1 MEKKMK
7 NIIII
12 GSPRSGKSSLA
23 NLLVDQY
30 GYQIIRTDT
39 VRKAF
44 HYVFPN
50 LNITSKTA
58 INHKSFKKFIYH
70 FFNMSITYHRNKY
83 PYILESCDITIKD
96 YQEMFET
103 EDTLLCVL
111 GLSDITPQELLANI
125 RKYDTPTDWSAKY
138 SDTYMLDKCKD
149 YISYSKENKAL
160 CEKYGFYYFETSRDR
175 SSIFKEIVKN
185 IEKDL

>member
-1 MEKKMK
+1 
-7 NIIII
+7 
-12 GSPRSGKSSLA
+12 
-23 NLLVDQY
+23 
-30 GYQIIRTDT
+30 
-39 VRKAF
+39 
-44 HYVFPN
+44 
-50 LNITSKTA
+50 
-58 INHKSFKKFIYH
+58 
-70 FFNMSITYHRNKY
+70 MSITYHRNKY